1 MSGQSSSN
9 AALTALLKA
18 STTKWS
24 AAVSGATT
32 AADLELA
39 SGTSV
44 IALGGWNGSDP
55 SPTLA
60 QFKAWVAAGNI
71 HYYVSGGGMG
81 GGGGA
86 GGTSTDASQI
96 ATWVAAHYT
105 AKTVGTSTVYDLT
118 ATATS

>member
-1 MSGQSSSN
+1 MGGSTSSTE
-9 AALTALLKA
+9 LTALLKA

-24 AAVSGATT
+24 AAISGATS
-32 AADLELA
+32 AAELELA

-60 QFKAWVAAGNI
+60 QFEAYVAAGQI
-71 HYYVSGGGMG
+71 HYYIAGGGM
-81 GGGGA
+81 GGGA
-86 GGTSTDASQI
+86 GGTSTDSGQI

-105 AKTVGTSTVYDLT
+105 AKTVGNTTVYDLT
-118 ATATS
+118 QAKTS

>member
-1 MSGQSSSN
+1 MGGSTSST
-9 AALTALLKA
+9 ALTALLKA
-18 STTKWS
+18 ATTKWS

-60 QFKAWVAAGNI
+60 QFEKYVAAGQI
-71 HYYVSGGGMG
+71 HYYISGGGMG
-81 GGGGA
+81 GGGAA

-105 AKTVGTSTVYDLT
+105 AKTVGSTTVYDLT
-118 ATATS
+118 QARSS